1 MYGVAHATTQSALAR
16 MHTHSGTDG
25 EEKCVPTSGFS
36 GYHTPP
42 PPAQASSSGSY
53 ERWWA
58 NRLAASQPADVD
70 PQAWL
75 PDDGPRVTGIPLFL
89 MPGRSAVT
97 AVPAPS
103 PQPPPQPL
111 AAGSGW
117 SEHTAPDGRPYYYH
131 AGQGRSS
138 WDKPDELKGARERAV
153 AAALSRSKW
162 RQYTAANGLQYYV
175 DTETKQTSWKMPVE
189 LPPTAAGPTPIMD
202 AGPAQVPPLA
212 VPPEQPLFAEPR
224 YPSSEPSPAAPAGSV
239 YPAPQTAHEAAAHAA
254 VARAREE
261 EEAFLAAAYALVD
274 VSSGG
279 AGSPKVCSPDLAA
292 TSPLCEAQLLALHE
306 EARGRGGKGRWK
318 RPTTRVPERTHSLRS

>member
-1 MYGVAHATTQSALAR
+1 M
-16 MHTHSGTDG
+16 
-25 EEKCVPTSGFS
+25 
-36 GYHTPP
+36 
-42 PPAQASSSGSY
+42 
-53 ERWWA
+53 
-58 NRLAASQPADVD
+58 
-70 PQAWL
+70 
-75 PDDGPRVTGIPLFL
+75 
-89 MPGRSAVT
+89 T

-162 RQYTAANGLQYYV
+162 RQYTAANGRQYYV
-175 DTETKQTSWKMPVE
+175 DTETKQTSWKMPEEVRAAAEATGPVSAPVCTAETHLAPQVE

-212 VPPEQPLFAEPR
+212 APPEQPLFAEPR

-292 TSPLCEAQLLALHE
+292 ISPLCEAQLLALHE